1 MGRLARLPLTSF
13 DHTGV
18 VRHQSLA
25 LDHLTYCDLT
35 NDRQQRANDVV
46 RAHHALTV
54 SRVNRRNSALDDAL
68 RPAPNFAV
76 GGWAWVNNSASTNRH
91 GEKANSDANVLKA
104 NSRSTGRACTRS
116 WTSVPFPPLR
126 PRTARRSGEISLI
139 WISGPTCPLGRS
151 SVRGHRALPTLCQPS
166 RQRRSTGGA
175 D

>member
-13 DHTGV
+13 DRTGV

-25 LDHLTYCDLT
+25 LDHLAYCDLV
-35 NDRQQRANDVV
+35 NDRQKRGNDVV

-91 GEKANSDANVLKA
+91 GEKANCDANVLKA
-104 NSRSTGRACTRS
+104 NSRLIGHACTRS
-116 WTSVPFPPLR
+116 WTSVPVPPPR
-126 PRTARRSGEISLI
+126 PQTARRSAEISSI
-139 WISGPTCPLGRS
+139 WISFPTCPVRTLVGVRPS
-151 SVRGHRALPTLCQPS
+151 SDANSVPTLTTAEIY
-166 RQRRSTGGA
+166 RRG
-175 D
+175 